1 MRPWYLSGLASVS
14 AANPSRAWPPL
25 SFPPRC
31 AVASGR
37 IRTPPPWQAID
48 GSRPRSV
55 KPWIEPPR
63 LSLTLHPLVE
73 DVGSTGQR
81 PGESVYLVTTKVSPA
96 RQATEA
102 SRRRIGPPLASRPST
117 CAHAARLRLSSPPSD
132 VPQAGPPT
140 DRRPR
145 FATSADLARVAG
157 RSLLLLALP
166 WQYFAACIRTSSN
179 SSPRTRSS
187 RSRPWSSL
195 SSDGTYRR
203 PVGSSRCRASDP
215 FDEPTFRLGQPQLL
229 RKELA

>member
-1 MRPWYLSGLASVS
+1 MRPWVLRLAWLQS
-14 AANPSRAWPPL
+14 AANPL

-73 DVGSTGQR
+73 DVGRTGQR

-96 RQATEA
+96 RQATKA
-102 SRRRIGPPLASRPST
+102 SRRHIGPPLASLPST

-132 VPQAGPPT
+132 VPQAGRPAEHVYGPALI
-140 DRRPR
+140 RRPGSPSHKWIPHKAA
-145 FATSADLARVAG
+145 FAKHSCRNGIPASVAKGDSA
-157 RSLLLLALP
+157 
-166 WQYFAACIRTSSN
+166 I
-179 SSPRTRSS
+179 
-187 RSRPWSSL
+187 
-195 SSDGTYRR
+195 
-203 PVGSSRCRASDP
+203 
-215 FDEPTFRLGQPQLL
+215 
-229 RKELA
+229 